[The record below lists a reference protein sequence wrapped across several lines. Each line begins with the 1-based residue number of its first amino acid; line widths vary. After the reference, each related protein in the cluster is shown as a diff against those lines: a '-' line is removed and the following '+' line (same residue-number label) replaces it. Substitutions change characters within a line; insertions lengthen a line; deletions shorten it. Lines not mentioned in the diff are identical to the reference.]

1 MWGQHKK
8 FRTDIMEPKKAGQ
21 IVKFHTPLSDED
33 PNQLYVVLEIF
44 EDEER
49 SRADIKAL
57 NTGLPFPPVNKVK
70 LSDLEVV
77 KVMTNEFLTNRLKIG
92 EYIKTFREQKG
103 FSQLDLA
110 IMMNVSRTTIS
121 KIENGKF
128 AITVDYLERLSK
140 FLDFD
145 LKLVQR

>member
-1 MWGQHKK
+1 MWGQHEKICK
-8 FRTDIMEPKKAGQ
+8 NIMEPTKAGQ

-33 PNQLYVVLEIF
+33 HKQLFVVLEIF
-44 EDEER
+44 EDEEK

-77 KVMTNEFLTNRLKIG
+77 KGMTNEFLSNRLKIG
-92 EYIKTFREQKG
+92 EYIKTFRKQKG
-103 FSQLDLA
+103 FSQFDLA
-110 IMMNVSRTTIS
+110 IRMNVSRTTIS

-128 AITVDYLERLSK
+128 AITVDYLEKLSK

-145 LKLVQR
+145 LKLIPR